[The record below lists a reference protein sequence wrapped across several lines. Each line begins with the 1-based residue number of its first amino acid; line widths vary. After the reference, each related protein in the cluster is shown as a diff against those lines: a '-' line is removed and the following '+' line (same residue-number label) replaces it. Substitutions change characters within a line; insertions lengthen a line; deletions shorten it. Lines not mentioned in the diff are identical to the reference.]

1 MSEFITIGE
10 PLVVLASENQDISLE
25 AAERFSKYLAG
36 AELNVAIG
44 MSRLGHEAT
53 YISKVGDDS
62 FGNFI
67 IESVKKRRLK
77 RPISPKIKTTQQ
89 VFI

>member
-1 MSEFITIGE
+1 M
-10 PLVVLASENQDISLE
+10 SLE
-25 AAERFSKYLAG
+25 AADHFSKFLAG

-67 IESVKKRRLK
+67 IESIRKA
-77 RPISPKIKTTQQ
+77 KIDDSYLTKEKNTQQ

>member
-53 YISKVGDDS
+53 YISKVGYD
-62 FGNFI
+62 
-67 IESVKKRRLK
+67 
-77 RPISPKIKTTQQ
+77 
-89 VFI
+89 

>member
-53 YISKVGDDS
+53 YISKVGDD
-62 FGNFI
+62 
-67 IESVKKRRLK
+67 
-77 RPISPKIKTTQQ
+77 
-89 VFI
+89 